1 MKRILNQFFQQALE
15 PQGCIVVVGDEIHHL
30 SHVCVE
36 QSKQKK
42 LHVYQVLND
51 AKHTSIYI
59 ECQNAELTTI
69 YVNLVNP
76 VALKSL
82 MQHIRQQAHHIEL
95 CIFQPSFK
103 VLKEEDMLST
113 QQVELQWKNTGLSAV
128 SISQIIIKHMLAQR
142 KGTFIFLGMQNKIIS
157 NADLL
162 AQSMFAS
169 IRALS
174 QSLSREFHPK
184 GIHIAYCELETWD
197 SQNQPLMKSIHQL
210 CWHIH
215 KQPNSTWS
223 QEVSIRGL

>member
-1 MKRILNQFFQQALE
+1 MNNIITQFFRRQSKR
-15 PQGCIVVVGDEIHHL
+15 QGCIVVIGDDVHHL
-30 SHVCVE
+30 SQAGIE
-36 QSKQKK
+36 QSKQKQ
-42 LHVYQVLND
+42 LHVYQVLHD
-51 AKHTSIYI
+51 AKHTSIQI
-59 ECQNAELTTI
+59 ECQRSALTTV
-69 YVNLVNP
+69 YLNLVNP

-103 VLKEEDMLST
+103 GLDEEVIFST
-113 QQVELQWKNTGLSAV
+113 QQVELQWQNTGLSAV

-142 KGTFIFLGMQNKIIS
+142 QGTFIFLGLQDTALS

-174 QSLSREFHPK
+174 QSLAREFHPK
-184 GIHIAYCELETWD
+184 GIHVAYCMLEKWD
-197 SQNQPLMKSIHQL
+197 SQNQPLMKSIDHL

-215 KQPNSTWS
+215 TQPNSTWS
-223 QEVSIRGL
+223 QEVSIGRL